1 MKGLKIFGLTIGI
14 LYCILCS
21 GLYFA
26 QNQLIFDPQTL
37 SDDFTFRA
45 GVEVEVP
52 TPDGVSINCVKLQS
66 QNSKGVILYLH
77 GNRGSN
83 RRCLRQANM
92 FEGFGYDILMP
103 DYRGYGKTEGE
114 ITSEK
119 QLYQDVQ
126 LVYDVLKKDYDESQ
140 IIIVGYSLGT
150 GMASY
155 LASRNNP
162 MHLVLIAPYESF
174 TNLKDRRFPII
185 PDFIVKYPLNNS
197 KHLEKV
203 KCPVTLL
210 HGTEDSIIPYD
221 SSLELKK
228 IRPNEIEL
236 VTLSGTGH
244 RGTIFNAKV
253 REVISKITR

>member
-1 MKGLKIFGLTIGI
+1 MCT
-14 LYCILCS
+14 

-26 QNQLIFDPQTL
+26 QNQLIFDPNTL
-37 SDDFTFRA
+37 SNDFTFRV
-45 GVEVEVP
+45 GVEKEVL
-52 TPDGVSINCVKLQS
+52 TPDGISINCIQLQAEK
-66 QNSKGVILYLH
+66 SKGVILYLH

-83 RRCLRQANM
+83 RRCLRQAKM

-103 DYRGYGKTEGE
+103 DYRGYGKTEGS

-126 LVYDVLKKDYDESQ
+126 LVYDALKKDYNESQ
-140 IIIVGYSLGT
+140 IIVVGYSLGT

-155 LASRNNP
+155 LASRNDP
-162 MHLVLIAPYESF
+162 RHLVLIAAYESF

-185 PDFIVKYPLNNS
+185 PDFILKYPLNNA

-221 SSLELKK
+221 SSLELQK

-244 RGTIFNAKV
+244 RGSIFSSKV
-253 REVISKITR
+253 RDVMLKITR